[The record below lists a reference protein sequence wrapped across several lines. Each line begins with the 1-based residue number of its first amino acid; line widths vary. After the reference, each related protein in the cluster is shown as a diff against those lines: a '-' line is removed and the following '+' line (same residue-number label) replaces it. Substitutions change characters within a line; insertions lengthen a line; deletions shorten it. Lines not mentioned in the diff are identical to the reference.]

1 MLRCNIHI
9 YVQGR
14 SRQSLCNFKFSG
26 EAGMQQATNEQM
38 EKLTNNYVQT
48 ATEVNTMLRDTVNA
62 TLESVSIMTKGCS
75 DLCNSLSSLI
85 QKQLEQSVKVSQSL
99 MSTTDV
105 NDLVN
110 SQNSMIKSN
119 FESMMSD
126 INNISQLSSR
136 IAQQAA
142 EPVTK
147 NLNSSL
153 TKISSKA
160 KAA

>member
-1 MLRCNIHI
+1 
-9 YVQGR
+9 
-14 SRQSLCNFKFSG
+14 
-26 EAGMQQATNEQM
+26 MQQATNEQL
-38 EKLTNNYVQT
+38 EKMTSSYVQT

-85 QKQLEQSVKVSQSL
+85 QKQMEQSMKVSQS
-99 MSTTDV
+99 MMTTTNV

-110 SQNSMIKSN
+110 NQNSIIKTN
-119 FESMMSD
+119 FDSMMSD

-153 TKISSKA
+153 SKISKSKA
-160 KAA
+160 A